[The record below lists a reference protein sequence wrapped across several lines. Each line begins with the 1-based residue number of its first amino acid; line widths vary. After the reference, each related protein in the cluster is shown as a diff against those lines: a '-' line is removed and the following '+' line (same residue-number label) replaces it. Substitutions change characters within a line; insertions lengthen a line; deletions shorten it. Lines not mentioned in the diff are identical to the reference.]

1 MSKNVSSFIKGGTR
15 NRFIS
20 DTEGALMGGKRL
32 LFRTEIKKIGHLQL
46 MLPEE
51 TAFFKLCK

>member
-20 DTEGALMGGKRL
+20 DTEGALMGGKGCFL
-32 LFRTEIKKIGHLQL
+32 GLK
-46 MLPEE
+46 
-51 TAFFKLCK
+51 

>member
-20 DTEGALMGGKRL
+20 DTEGALMGGEKV
-32 LFRTEIKKIGHLQL
+32 
-46 MLPEE
+46 
-51 TAFFKLCK
+51 AF